1 MATRSPHGSTILLRP
16 ETRARPDAVKIHPQE
31 TYEEALNRLLNMA
44 YDPEPLSVETL
55 QKIGGGIVD
64 IRAGRC
70 RPFDEVVREQGLE

>member
-1 MATRSPHGSTILLRP
+1 
-16 ETRARPDAVKIHPQE
+16 
-31 TYEEALNRLLNMA
+31 MA